1 MKKKKISKP
10 GNQECQWCHSVQIQR
25 PEIHGGW
32 WHKSQTESKCPHSGR
47 TRSTNVWGQKVNV
60 PAQAKWANLSS
71 TILFYSGP
79 HLDGAWPHWWRFSW
93 LSLPIQTLSSSR
105 NSLSDTPRYNAS
117 PLGPQHSPLS
127 IGDCDRNFYNKIS
140 SSQEPQWWRSCPLVT
155 DQGRKSK
162 HLVSLGTQIFIKP
175 GRVAV

>member
-1 MKKKKISKP
+1 MKKKSANWRIRNASGVIQSKSKDLRFMGADDINHRQSLNAHPLGEP
-10 GNQECQWCHSVQIQR
+10 GAPMSEGRRWM
-25 PEIHGGW
+25 
-32 WHKSQTESKCPHSGR
+32 SQLKQDE
-47 TRSTNVWGQKVNV
+47 Q
-60 PAQAKWANLSS
+60 NLSS

-79 HLDGAWPHWWRFSW
+79 HLAGAWPHWWRFSW

-127 IGDCDRNFYNKIS
+127 IWDCDRNFYNKIS
-140 SSQEPQWWRSCPLVT
+140 SSQEPQWWRSWPLVT